1 MCISHRVLN
10 QPVKRPNVPP
20 DEFVSSLH
28 HLFAAW
34 MRPLGPPSSPFRS
47 SCCTPPY
54 AQLGGFQSPHGD
66 IQDIRQLCHTCSVLQ
81 RLSTFD
87 GHVKLDFKKKS
98 ISFQD
103 PLRRCRRCHRQ
114 LLWCPLLCLCLRR
127 LLQREGA
134 RIQELPI
141 ALLLKSQVRLLV
153 SWLLDAEGGRFGFH
167 VFICCWRACADSSAE
182 PHWLNAAVV
191 AVHSLCVA
199 MRPPQPSVV
208 K

>member
-1 MCISHRVLN
+1 M
-10 QPVKRPNVPP
+10 
-20 DEFVSSLH
+20 
-28 HLFAAW
+28 
-34 MRPLGPPSSPFRS
+34 
-47 SCCTPPY
+47 
-54 AQLGGFQSPHGD
+54 
-66 IQDIRQLCHTCSVLQ
+66 LQ

-114 LLWCPLLCLCLRR
+114 VLWCPLLCLCLRR

-141 ALLLKSQVRLLV
+141 TLLLISQVRLLV

-167 VFICCWRACADSSAE
+167 VSICAGGLVLIRQLSHTGSMQPWLQYTRSAWQCVLRNPRWRNQTLGLSTLRATNVVVFSVITLHQPLAWPHHLATCAKKSTSS
-182 PHWLNAAVV
+182 
-191 AVHSLCVA
+191 
-199 MRPPQPSVV
+199 PQLLLSSICLPQKVTS
-208 K
+208 